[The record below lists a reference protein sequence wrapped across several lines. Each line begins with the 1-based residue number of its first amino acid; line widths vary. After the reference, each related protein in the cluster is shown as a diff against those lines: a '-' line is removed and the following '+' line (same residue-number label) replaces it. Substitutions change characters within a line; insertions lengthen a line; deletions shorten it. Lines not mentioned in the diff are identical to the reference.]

1 MDKLGNW
8 SAGSLVTQYQTSCTF

>member
-1 MDKLGNW
+1 MDKLGNR